1 MVDESWDNFWG
12 TWVRWLSW
20 LQLKANFFTHQVYS
34 WFWIKVYVRL
44 YLRKMLSQTNP
55 ATFFQDGWLE
65 HLQRNWRF
73 LTEKNTWDKNT
84 AAGCEELNRALDE
97 YILRPLLGS
106 FWGRIVRWLMPCS
119 PGHIWPGRCVSR
131 AKSWMKLLA
140 FMRRGGWIRR
150 NVSCA
155 PTDLGF
161 FPYVNEFTLCIN
173 TMTTRQYTVW
183 GYMHDRSGRFR

>member
-1 MVDESWDNFWG
+1 MVLNQGLRSPLFTKDAVTNESSYIFSGWMARASA
-12 TWVRWLSW
+12 TE
-20 LQLKANFFTHQVYS
+20 LKIFNR
-34 WFWIKVYVRL
+34 KKN
-44 YLRKMLSQTNP
+44 LRQ
-55 ATFFQDGWLE
+55 
-65 HLQRNWRF
+65 
-73 LTEKNTWDKNT
+73 NT

-140 FMRRGGWIRR
+140 FMRRGGWIWRH
-150 NVSCA
+150 VSCA

-161 FPYVNEFTLCIN
+161 FPYVNEFTFCVN
-173 TMTTRQYTVW
+173 TMTTRQHTVW
-183 GYMHDRSGRFR
+183 EYMYDRSGRSR